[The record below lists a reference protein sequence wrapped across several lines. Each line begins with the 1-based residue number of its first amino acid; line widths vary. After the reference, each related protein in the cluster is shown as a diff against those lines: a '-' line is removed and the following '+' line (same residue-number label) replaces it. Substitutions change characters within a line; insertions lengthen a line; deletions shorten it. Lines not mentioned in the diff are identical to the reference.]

1 MRTGFKGSRTIVVPS
16 LIINQLL
23 DDDFIAK
30 LHITDIGHFPSASLH
45 EVKREE
51 GIPQYLLIY
60 CISGEGWYEINHV
73 RHELKMDQLIVLP
86 ADTPH
91 AYGSSKNRP
100 WTIYWIHFAGELAG
114 YYANTLRKPVTI
126 NPCGVSRI
134 SDRIN
139 IFEDI
144 FSALKHGFNR
154 ENMAFASSALYY
166 FLGSIKFIHIF
177 RSADHPENADN
188 DKGLIDGVL
197 KYIHE
202 SIEKR
207 LTLKDLCQYIDYS
220 ESYFL
225 TLFKAHTGTTPNKY
239 IIKLKMER
247 ACELL
252 ETTDMKINQVCQKI
266 AIPDPY
272 HFSKIFAKSI
282 GMSPTA
288 YKKKMHKLHE
298 QNLST
303 SDTPQEE

>member
-1 MRTGFKGSRTIVVPS
+1 MRTGFKGSRTIVIPP
-16 LIINQLL
+16 IIISQLL

-45 EVKREE
+45 ERTREV

-60 CISGEGWYEINHV
+60 CISGEGWYEINNV
-73 RHELKMDQLIVLP
+73 RNELKMDQVIVLP
-86 ADTPH
+86 ANTPH
-91 AYGSSKNRP
+91 SYGTSKNHP
-100 WTIYWIHFAGELAG
+100 WTIYWIHFAGELAK
-114 YYANTLRKPVTI
+114 YYANTMQRPITI
-126 NPCGVSRI
+126 NPCSTSRI

-166 FLGSIKFIHIF
+166 FLGSIKFINIY
-177 RSADHPENADN
+177 RNADN
-188 DKGLIDGVL
+188 SNIEESKSEKGLIDGVL
-197 KYIHE
+197 QYMAE

-207 LTLKDLCQYIDYS
+207 LTIKDICNYIDYS

-225 TLFKAHTGTTPNKY
+225 SLFKAHTGTTPSKHMTA
-239 IIKLKMER
+239 LKMKR

-252 ETTDMKINQVCQKI
+252 ETTDLKINQVCQKI

-272 HFSKIFAKSI
+272 HFSKIFTKII
-282 GMSPTA
+282 GMSPSA
-288 YKKKMHKLHE
+288 YKRMISKE
-298 QNLST
+298 
-303 SDTPQEE
+303 SDKE